1 MASNEVAKRYERFHT
16 FVCALMSLSIL
27 MQSIAFLLVGVKIAR
42 RCT

>member
-16 FVCALMSLSIL
+16 FVMSLSIL